1 MKGRALLELAR
12 LRRSSGD
19 EAAAQA
25 LLGAALIAVEAG
37 PTESI
42 SDREGAFASLLHEV
56 LADPQTEAIGMIQKS
71 PEHGLEL
78 MSLPISFDGA
88 RPPLRRR
95 SPTVGEH
102 NAEVFPD

>member
-1 MKGRALLELAR
+1 VKHREVLVPMIETIMLTRTKGEWVDLLESVGVPCAP
-12 LRRSSGD
+12 
-19 EAAAQA
+19 
-25 LLGAALIAVEAG
+25 VN
-37 PTESI
+37 T
-42 SDREGAFASLLHEV
+42 LHEV

-95 SPTVGEH
+95 APTVGEH
-102 NAEVFPD
+102 NAESLP